1 MSKVISISNHKGGGI
16 YKIQSIIKPERYYI
30 GSAINIGSRLKTHFK
45 ALRNNLHHSDKLQN
59 HYNKYGAE
67 DLQLFILLECNK
79 EELLKE
85 EQYFIDSL
93 TPYFNICRVAGSPL
107 GVIRSEETKKKL
119 SESLKGRTS
128 GFKGKQHSEDVKQRL
143 RDVNTGKKLSKE
155 AKEKLS
161 KWSKGKLKP
170 DEVKN
175 RMSEAKK
182 LQTYETKLKISE
194 AKKGKPL
201 TKEHRQKLS
210 ESLKGRTSPNKGRKL
225 TEEHKEKISI
235 SKKLSYVK
243 SRVIS
248 ISNHKGGVGKTTSAI
263 NIGAGLNRLGKKIL
277 LIDLD
282 PQANLSQSL
291 GLIDQERNIYG
302 ALRGEYKLQ
311 PIEILKGLDIIPS
324 TLDLSGA
331 EVEMSGEAG
340 REYILRE
347 LIEPIRASYDYIL
360 IDSPPSLGLLTIN
373 SFTASDEV
381 FIPLQAQYLALQ
393 GLTKLLEVIDK
404 IKKRLNKELRVG
416 GVFITQYDSRKVL
429 NRDVVAT
436 IEAHFKDE
444 VFKTRVRDN
453 IALAEAPAQGVDIFR
468 YNPKSY
474 GAEDYLSLSKEI
486 LKRK

>member
-119 SESLKGRTS
+119 SELSKGKTS

-235 SKKLSYVK
+235 SKKLSYV
-243 SRVIS
+243 
-248 ISNHKGGVGKTTSAI
+248 
-263 NIGAGLNRLGKKIL
+263 
-277 LIDLD
+277 
-282 PQANLSQSL
+282 
-291 GLIDQERNIYG
+291 
-302 ALRGEYKLQ
+302 
-311 PIEILKGLDIIPS
+311 
-324 TLDLSGA
+324 
-331 EVEMSGEAG
+331 
-340 REYILRE
+340 
-347 LIEPIRASYDYIL
+347 
-360 IDSPPSLGLLTIN
+360 
-373 SFTASDEV
+373 
-381 FIPLQAQYLALQ
+381 
-393 GLTKLLEVIDK
+393 
-404 IKKRLNKELRVG
+404 
-416 GVFITQYDSRKVL
+416 
-429 NRDVVAT
+429 
-436 IEAHFKDE
+436 
-444 VFKTRVRDN
+444 
-453 IALAEAPAQGVDIFR
+453 
-468 YNPKSY
+468 
-474 GAEDYLSLSKEI
+474 
-486 LKRK
+486 

>member
-1 MSKVISISNHKGGGI
+1 MSK
-16 YKIQSIIKPERYYI
+16 
-30 GSAINIGSRLKTHFK
+30 
-45 ALRNNLHHSDKLQN
+45 
-59 HYNKYGAE
+59 
-67 DLQLFILLECNK
+67 
-79 EELLKE
+79 
-85 EQYFIDSL
+85 
-93 TPYFNICRVAGSPL
+93 
-107 GVIRSEETKKKL
+107 
-119 SESLKGRTS
+119 
-128 GFKGKQHSEDVKQRL
+128 
-143 RDVNTGKKLSKE
+143 
-155 AKEKLS
+155 
-161 KWSKGKLKP
+161 
-170 DEVKN
+170 
-175 RMSEAKK
+175 
-182 LQTYETKLKISE
+182 
-194 AKKGKPL
+194 
-201 TKEHRQKLS
+201 
-210 ESLKGRTSPNKGRKL
+210 
-225 TEEHKEKISI
+225 
-235 SKKLSYVK
+235 
-243 SRVIS
+243 VIS

-263 NIGAGLNRLGKKIL
+263 NIGAGLNKLGKKIL

-311 PIEILKGLDIIPS
+311 PIEIVKGLDIIPS

-404 IKKRLNKELRVG
+404 IKKRLNKELKVG

-453 IALAEAPAQGVDIFR
+453 IALAEAPAQGLDIFR
-468 YNPKSY
+468 YSPKSY
-474 GAEDYLSLSKEI
+474 GSEDYLSLSKEI
-486 LKRK
+486 LKKSKQ